1 MDLGN
6 RLIVALDVPDR
17 QAADA
22 LVTEIGDHAS
32 WVKIGLELFI
42 AAGPALVREYAGAGR
57 RVMLDLKL
65 HDIPATVERA
75 TRRAAALGARLLT
88 IHAAGGRAMMEA
100 AARAARED
108 QAADRL
114 RVLAVTVLTSMT
126 DADVA
131 LVGAGEPVE
140 RLVTRRAQ
148 LAMEAGCD
156 GVVCSPAEAELVR
169 RGAPDDF
176 LIVTP
181 GVRPAGTARGDQA
194 RVTTPAAAIRA
205 GADLIVVGRPIRD
218 AASPRQAAAD
228 IAAELAAS

>member
-17 QAADA
+17 QAADRLA
-22 LVTEIGDHAS
+22 GEIGESAS

-42 AAGPALVREYAGAGR
+42 AAGPDLVREYAAAGR

-75 TRRAAALGARLLT
+75 TRRAAGLGARLLT
-88 IHAAGGRAMMEA
+88 IHASGGRQMMEA

-108 QAADRL
+108 RSDDRL
-114 RVLAVTVLTSMT
+114 RILAVTVLTSMT

-156 GVVCSPAEAELVR
+156 GVVCSPAEAALLR
-169 RGAPDDF
+169 SGAPEDF

-181 GVRPAGTARGDQA
+181 GVRPAGADRGDQA
-194 RVTTPAAAIRA
+194 RVTTPAEAVRA
-205 GADLIVVGRPIRD
+205 GADLVVVGRPIRD
-218 AASPRQAAAD
+218 AASPREAAAK
-228 IAAELAAS
+228 IAAELAAA

>member
-17 QAADA
+17 AAADR
-22 LVTEIGDHAS
+22 LVADVGDNAS

-42 AAGPALVREYAGAGR
+42 AEGPDLVRDYAAAGR

-65 HDIPATVERA
+65 HDIPATVGRA
-75 TRRAAALGARLLT
+75 VARAADLGARLLT
-88 IHAAGGRAMMEA
+88 IHAGGGRDMMEA
-100 AARAARED
+100 AARVVRAD
-108 QAADRL
+108 KSNDRL
-114 RVLAVTVLTSMT
+114 RILAVTVLTSMS

-131 LVGAGEPVE
+131 LIGAGEPVE

-156 GVVCSPAEAELVR
+156 GVVCSPAEAKLLR
-169 RGAPDDF
+169 SGAPDDF

-181 GVRPAGTARGDQA
+181 GVRPVGADRGDQA
-194 RVTTPAAAIRA
+194 RVMTPAEAIGA

-218 AASPRQAAAD
+218 AASPGDAAAQ
-228 IAAELAAS
+228 IAAELGAA